1 MAYTK
6 YYQTWKNLPSEET
19 PIVAEALNNMDEGI
33 LAASTAA
40 DNAKTTANEAKT
52 TANEAKQG
60 LESKLDSSSV
70 LTYEQTMSILMEGE

>member
-40 DNAKTTANEAKT
+40 DNAQT

-70 LTYEQTMSILMEGE
+70 LSYEETMDILKGE

>member
-33 LAASTAA
+33 LAASTTA
-40 DNAKTTANEAKT
+40 DNAQT

-70 LTYEQTMSILMEGE
+70 LSYEETMDILKGE